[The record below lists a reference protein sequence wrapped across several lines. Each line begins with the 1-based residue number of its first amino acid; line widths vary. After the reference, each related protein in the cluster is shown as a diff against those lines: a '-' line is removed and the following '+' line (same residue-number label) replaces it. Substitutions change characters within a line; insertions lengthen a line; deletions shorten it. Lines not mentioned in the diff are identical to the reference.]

1 MPSMLPFT
9 LAPLLDCLSNFLSF
23 LAVFDRNPYTKVQ
36 AITILRAIDNVQIA
50 LKERGLD
57 PLPVADYELYRPY
70 KILKGFDM
78 FHMSKG

>member
-57 PLPVADYELYRPY
+57 PLPVADYEL
-70 KILKGFDM
+70 IDL
-78 FHMSKG
+78 SKY